1 MGFFMVLDK
10 SIILIISTGCN
21 PPLFFFFF
29 GYITAVGEF
38 GFEFQ
43 ALQVSYRPTHY

>member
-21 PPLFFFFF
+21 PPLFFFL

-43 ALQVSYRPTHY
+43 ALQVYYRPTHY